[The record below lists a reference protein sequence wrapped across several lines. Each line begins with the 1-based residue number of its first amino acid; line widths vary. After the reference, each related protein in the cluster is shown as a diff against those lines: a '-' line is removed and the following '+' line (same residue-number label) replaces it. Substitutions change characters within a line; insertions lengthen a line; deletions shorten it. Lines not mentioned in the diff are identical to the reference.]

1 MDSDTKPDITFAQHA
16 DQYIARLGS
25 RRRKSVK
32 PTSVAAFRAALRMAA
47 PILGDLPLVAI
58 ESEQVRQL
66 VEYLVHPKYAPNTI
80 RLVVR
85 TAKKVIASAV
95 DERGNPAIVRTWN
108 DDYIDTPR
116 AENRTVSE
124 LLAPAQIEAAISQ
137 AGPVIREFI
146 ITQAASGLRKGEL
159 LALTVEDFDSVLG
172 VLHVARTRGY
182 FGETKPKTKS
192 GERNVDLHPRV
203 TATLIR
209 LLAGRTTGRLFD
221 VSIDE
226 IRRAF
231 ERLGLKSHA
240 LRHFRYTHLQ
250 NSAVPNPIRDFWL
263 GHSVAGMERIYGH
276 QSENVELRQK
286 LARQVG
292 LGFTLPAVSHRTV
305 PEQLQM
311 AAQA

>member
-1 MDSDTKPDITFAQHA
+1 VVSTLTFAQHA
-16 DQYIARLGS
+16 EHYITKLGS

-32 PTSVAAFRAALRMAA
+32 PTSIAAFRAALRMAM
-47 PILGDLPLVAI
+47 PILGDLPLVSI
-58 ESEQVRQL
+58 ESEQLKQL
-66 VEYLVHPKYAPNTI
+66 VEYLVHEKYAPNTI
-80 RLVVR
+80 RLVAR

-116 AENRTVSE
+116 AENRTSSE
-124 LLAPAQIEAAISQ
+124 GLAPAQIEAAISQ
-137 AGPVIREFI
+137 ADPIIREFI
-146 ITQAASGLRKGEL
+146 ITHAASGLRKGEL
-159 LALTVEDFDSVLG
+159 LALNVEDFDSALG

-192 GERNVDLHPRV
+192 GERDVDLHPRI
-203 TATLIR
+203 TATLTR
-209 LLAGRTTGRLFD
+209 MLADRTTGRLFD

-250 NSAVPNPIRDFWL
+250 NSAVPNSIRDFWL

-276 QSENVELRQK
+276 QSQNVELRQK
-286 LARQVG
+286 LAKQAG
-292 LGFTLPAVSHRTV
+292 LGFTLPAVSHRAA
-305 PEQLQM
+305 PEQLHM
-311 AAQA
+311 VAQT